1 MKVRG
6 GTRPEPYRCVRSEDR
21 MVVTF
26 TENVKEITNE
36 ILDAISEEDSKLE
49 KEYEYDRYQMTVP
62 YRENLK
68 SDVAANLTKWIA
80 LAKQQEYDE
89 KAAEVRAKRNA
100 LLAETDNAFCI
111 DRILPENIS
120 TTAFTN
126 KLRELAQSATA
137 KYRQALRDIPEQE
150 GFPYKVKWPT
160 KPQ

>member
-6 GTRPEPYRCVRSEDR
+6 YKRPEAFHCARSEDKA
-21 MVVTF
+21 VITF
-26 TENVKEITNE
+26 AENVCEIINTVNE
-36 ILDAISEEDSKLE
+36 EETE
-49 KEYEYDRYQMTVP
+49 PVTEYEYDRYQLTVP
-62 YRENLK
+62 YRDNLE
-68 SDVAANLTKWIA
+68 SDIDAGFPKWIA
-80 LAKQQEYDE
+80 MAKQQEYDK

-100 LLAETDNAFCI
+100 LLEETDSTFCI

-126 KLRELAQSATA
+126 KLKELAQSDTA

-150 GFPYKVKWPT
+150 GFPFKVKWPT